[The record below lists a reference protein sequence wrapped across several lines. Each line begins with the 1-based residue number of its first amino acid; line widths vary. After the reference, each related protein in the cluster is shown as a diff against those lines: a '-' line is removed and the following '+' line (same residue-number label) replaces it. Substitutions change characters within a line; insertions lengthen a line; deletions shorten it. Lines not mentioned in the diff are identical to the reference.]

1 MRRLI
6 VLLLL
11 VAVATPAAADF
22 RITRD
27 HGGLVETYKARY
39 QRLRDRGE
47 RVIIDGICNSA
58 CTLVLGIVPLNR
70 ICVTPRASLGVHEA
84 YLDKRWTAGVRVASM
99 DGTKDLLNHYPPAL
113 LRWIDR
119 RGGLR
124 PQMQHVKNGPDLWDV
139 IDPCPEEF

>member
-6 VLLLL
+6 VLLVL

-39 QRLRDRGE
+39 KRLRDRGE
-47 RVIIDGICNSA
+47 RVVIDGICNSA

-84 YLDKRWTAGVRVASM
+84 YLDKRWTGIRVAST

-124 PQMQHVKNGPDLWDV
+124 PQMQHVKNGPDLWNV